1 VTFSTRERRLLVALV
16 VLAIVFL
23 ALQIAAVVGTAVA
36 RIADVLL
43 IFIAAWAFAYVLA
56 PLVDRLDRRTAL
68 NRTGAVLVVYAG
80 IAVVLAGVL
89 ALALPAFADQLAG
102 FAARTPEYTERAD
115 RAVLDFQNGLAAR
128 GVHLN
133 IVDVYDALPGRLGE
147 AAGRF
152 AADALGFVSA
162 IATVLFNV
170 LLVLIIAF
178 VMLIDGEAL
187 WRRMIA
193 PLSRPLQSEAELFRV
208 SADRAFG
215 GFVRGSLLLGL
226 IYGTGTFAILAA
238 LGVPFSGVLAVF
250 SGLVVVIPIFGPLLA
265 MVPALAITALGA
277 TDRLLYVFGLIVLFQ
292 QVALNVIGPRI
303 MSRSIGIHPL
313 FIFGALLLGSRIAGF
328 WGVLLAM
335 PIAGIIGTFVRYGL
349 EVTQGHRRRTD
360 AAAIMDDP
368 PAEAAR

>member
-1 VTFSTRERRLLVALV
+1 VTLSTRERRLLGALV

-23 ALQIAAVVGTAVA
+23 ALQIAAAVWVAVA
-36 RIADVLL
+36 RIADVVL
-43 IFIAAWAFAYVLA
+43 IFIAAWAFSYVLA

-89 ALALPAFADQLAG
+89 ALALPAFAEQLAG
-102 FAARTPEYTERAD
+102 FAARTPEYTARAD
-115 RAVLDFQNGLAAR
+115 RAVLEFQDGLAAR
-128 GVHLN
+128 GVQVN

-147 AAGRF
+147 TAGAF
-152 AADALGFVSA
+152 AADALGLVSA
-162 IATVLFNV
+162 TATVLFNM

-178 VMLIDGEAL
+178 VMLIDGEPL
-187 WRRMIA
+187 WRGMVA
-193 PLSRPLQSEAELFRV
+193 PLSRPLRSEAELFRA

-226 IYGTGTFAILAA
+226 IYGAGTFAILAG
-238 LGVPFSGVLAVF
+238 LGIPFSGVLAVF
-250 SGLVVVIPIFGPLLA
+250 SGLVVVIPIFGPVVA
-265 MVPALAITALGA
+265 MVPALAIAALGA
-277 TDRLLYVFGLIVLFQ
+277 TDRLLYVFVLIVLFQ

-303 MSRSIGIHPL
+303 MARSIGIHPL
-313 FIFGALLLGSRIAGF
+313 FVFGALLLGSRIGGF